1 MKPEEIAVLLSDQA
15 KHVRSEYNL
24 SQEKMAAL
32 LGISKKTLIQVEK
45 GRCQMSWSAVV
56 ALSALFSDSEILYS
70 VLGDNPLQVVK
81 AAVLS
86 KLNVPR
92 SKTMGGKVWWR
103 ELRQCGG
110 FRLQQNLVSGHYRI
124 LDAYNQRWF
133 SSVRLED
140 VEEHLHN
147 LTQSVQEGEFR
158 C

>member
-1 MKPEEIAVLLSDQA
+1 MKPEDISALLSDQA
-15 KHVRSEYNL
+15 KYVRSEYNL

-32 LGISKKTLIQVEK
+32 LGLSKKTLIQVEK
-45 GRCQMSWSAVV
+45 GRRQMSWSAAV
-56 ALSALFSDSEILYS
+56 ALSALFSDSEVLCS
-70 VLGDNPLQVVK
+70 ALGDNPLQVVK

-86 KLNVPR
+86 SLNVPH

-124 LDAYNQRWF
+124 LDALNQRWF
-133 SSVRLED
+133 SSARLED

-147 LTQSVQEGEFR
+147 LTQSVQGGEIR